1 MATSDINNFSSS
13 SPHRLPTVSA
23 TQTLHDSSSTSKRP
37 ISTGLRSLDVF
48 LQGRESETS
57 SQLTPPV
64 GVSRGEVTEIYGPPG
79 VGKTALAIQTA
90 ASALQSGGSV
100 VWVDS
105 SSEIVGSRLM
115 DILYGTFNTEEHGKS
130 NTVSVEECLERFHH
144 FITPSLPYLLALL
157 THQTSDFPPEET
169 TLIVVDSISTLFA
182 LAFPRTAENA
192 SSQQTPVKQGEAA
205 QWASGRRWAVM
216 GDLISKISRLAATK
230 NIAVL
235 LTSQMTTRIR
245 SETGA
250 VLQPAI
256 SGTAWD
262 TGVSARIVIFRDWM
276 FRASEDTSS
285 QGEYIPG
292 VRCAG
297 LLKAKGMSYEGVGKV
312 VTFVIENSC
321 LREIAANQTDIRISR
336 SPVLPPTSLKRKRE
350 GIADSE
356 LEDEDAESDREFGW
370 AGNNDAIT
378 SEALLD

>member
-1 MATSDINNFSSS
+1 MNRTSRFDHSI
-13 SPHRLPTVSA
+13 
-23 TQTLHDSSSTSKRP
+23 
-37 ISTGLRSLDVF
+37 
-48 LQGRESETS
+48 
-57 SQLTPPV
+57 
-64 GVSRGEVTEIYGPPG
+64 
-79 VGKTALAIQTA
+79 
-90 ASALQSGGSV
+90 
-100 VWVDS
+100 DS
-105 SSEIVGSRLM
+105 SSEIVGSRLK

-130 NTVSVEECLERFHH
+130 NTVSVEEYLERFHH

-157 THQTSDFPPEET
+157 THQTSEFPPEET

-192 SSQQTPVKQGEAA
+192 SIQQTSVKQGDAA
-205 QWASGRRWAVM
+205 HWASGRRWAVM

-262 TGVSARIVIFRDWM
+262 TGVRARILIFRDWM

-312 VTFVIENSC
+312 VTFVIENVSFTYHLTGSFLKDIELSSGNC
-321 LREIAANQTDIRISR
+321 SKSNGCQNKQIACSTTYIVEAQTRR
-336 SPVLPPTSLKRKRE
+336 NYRQ
-350 GIADSE
+350 
-356 LEDEDAESDREFGW
+356 
-370 AGNNDAIT
+370 
-378 SEALLD
+378 